1 MLKNSAIQ
9 AATGKLASAS
19 LLSGSLVL
27 VGGVVA
33 WRLWQQ
39 QKQLQTKTSGLSN
52 ELKDVKKQL
61 AEIKI
66 KANKNPADSLSSSF
80 KKLASLNP
88 WASNK

>member
-9 AATGKLASAS
+9 AATGKLASVS

-27 VGGVVA
+27 VGGIVA
-33 WRLWQQ
+33 WQLWQQ

-66 KANKNPADSLSSSF
+66 KASKKPTESLSSSF

-88 WASNK
+88 WASTK